1 MSTPELDQDLDLS
14 DPPSVV
20 PALLLPA
27 TLLARDALSRL
38 LASQADVL
46 AVRRIEG
53 LTVYWYSFPMTW
65 ALDRVRQGDPQATLK
80 RVLDL
85 HEFLSAPVRSADA
98 GALQPALDRDAVVLD
113 GNRFVG
119 VQLASVPP
127 RLEARPDQFA
137 KSQQP
142 SPQREGDRFTQHQN
156 ALPTWADVPSQA
168 VGGPFTQHQNALPNE
183 MALPDIANAELPS
196 AGAEGVP
203 EAIAAAVLPSTQPAS
218 QQHAE
223 RPFSAHPRLE
233 APDIVQSREVFNVI
247 VGLAEQEQAGVFG
260 GPVVV
265 DLPKSVQTF
274 ELGVLLIVE
283 GFEAESGQVLQ
294 STLQVDRARPG
305 NATESFRLV
314 APSLAADEATRLS
327 SLRVLYLFDGQ
338 VCGMAQRRIAVAASQ
353 PPAQGPD
360 AGLRPA
366 QGHGQIWTQ
375 DAPQASAVRV
385 QPTPAGLPPVDLTV
399 IIDQPDGDPSQGH
412 FVWRFISPHTNDLP
426 RHCVSTDLGAGGAEL
441 GGKVIT
447 EVHQAT
453 LLDMA
458 ELMVTGL
465 GRTIRDAAPPELWQ
479 TLRTVHVT
487 LQAAGERRALNVL
500 LLTAEPHVPW
510 ELALLEDADKLIA
523 DAPPLLGCQVNLGRW
538 PLGGSELPPSSRIE
552 VKHMAAVVGDYA
564 ARSGWRKLQQ
574 AMEEGTQIVQRYQAV
589 RLAADAPQIKKL
601 LTARLG
607 DVDPGHG
614 AEAVHF
620 ACHGEALQQHA
631 LDAAVILGDGM
642 RLSPLVFANA
652 PLGKRSSPFLFMNA
666 CQVGKAGEL
675 LASFSGFAGEA
686 IKGGFRGFLA
696 PLWSVEDQLAR
707 DIALGFYEQ
716 VFGDD
721 TRAPRPVAEVL
732 REMRARFADTEPN
745 SLTRL
750 AYVFYGHPGL
760 TLSRNPAPTVT
771 RPSALFTPE
780 PQP

>member
-1 MSTPELDQDLDLS
+1 MSTPQTDEELALS
-14 DPPSVV
+14 DPPRVA

-27 TLLARDALSRL
+27 HLIARQALPRL
-38 LASQADVL
+38 LASTADWL
-46 AVRRIEG
+46 AVRRVEG
-53 LTVYWYSFPMTW
+53 LTVYWYSFPMDW
-65 ALDRVRQGDPQATLK
+65 ARDRVQQADPEATLK
-80 RVLDL
+80 RALDL
-85 HEFLSAPVRSADA
+85 HEFLSAPVRPAQA
-98 GALQPALDRDAVVLD
+98 AALGHPLDRDAVVLD
-113 GNRFVG
+113 GDRFVG
-119 VQLASVPP
+119 VQAPFVAPAAPGRPAQS
-127 RLEARPDQFA
+127 ARPPFA
-137 KSQQP
+137 QGGSGAIQ
-142 SPQREGDRFTQHQN
+142 SQHQN
-156 ALPTWADVPSQA
+156 SAPPEARLP
-168 VGGPFTQHQNALPNE
+168 E
-183 MALPDIANAELPS
+183 M
-196 AGAEGVP
+196 AGAEPQLGESEVLAIQEMLARPKKMETGSRPQTPAP
-203 EAIAAAVLPSTQPAS
+203 EPEQVA
-218 QQHAE
+218 
-223 RPFSAHPRLE
+223 PFTAHPRLD
-233 APDIVQSREVFNVI
+233 APDVVQARQVFDVT
-247 VGLAEQEQAGVFG
+247 VGLAEQAQAGVTC
-260 GPVVV
+260 GPVVL
-265 DLPKSVQTF
+265 DLPASVQTF
-274 ELGVLLIVE
+274 ELGVQLVVD
-283 GFEAESGQVLQ
+283 GFEPAAGQGLQ
-294 STLQVDRARPG
+294 ATLQVDRRRPAE
-305 NATESFRLV
+305 ATVRFQLL
-314 APSLAADEATRLS
+314 APGLADDEATRLS
-327 SLRVLYLFDGQ
+327 SLRVLYLFEGQ
-338 VCGMAQRRIAVAASQ
+338 VCGMAQRRIAVVAEQ
-353 PPAQGPD
+353 PPAPD
-360 AGLRPA
+360 PQAPPMPA
-366 QGHGQIWTQ
+366 QGHGQLWAQGAT
-375 DAPQASAVRV
+375 QASTVRV
-385 QPTPAGLPPVDLTV
+385 QPAPADTPPLDLTV
-399 IIDQPDGDPSQGH
+399 VIDQPDGDPSQGR
-412 FVWRFISPHTNDLP
+412 FVWRFASPHTSDLP
-426 RHCVSTDLGAGGAEL
+426 RHPVSTDLGTGGAEL
-441 GGKVIT
+441 GGKVIN

-479 TLRTVHVT
+479 ALRTVHAT

-510 ELALLEDADKLIA
+510 ELALLEDTDKLIA

-538 PLGGSELPPSSRIE
+538 PLDHSELQPSPRIE
-552 VKHMAAVVGDYA
+552 VQHMAAVVGDYA

-574 AMEEGTQIVQRYQAV
+574 AMEEGAQIVQRYQAV
-589 RLAADAPQIKKL
+589 QLAADAPQIKKL

-620 ACHGEALQQHA
+620 ACHGEAMQQHA

-716 VFGDD
+716 VFGDAD
-721 TRAPRPVAEVL
+721 RAPRPVAEVL

-760 TLSRNPAPTVT
+760 TLRRHPAPTVAN
-771 RPSALFTPE
+771 PSSSSTSPTSPTPE

>member
-1 MSTPELDQDLDLS
+1 MSTPELDQDQNLDLS
-14 DPPSVV
+14 DPPRVV

-27 TLLARDALSRL
+27 SLLAQDALPRL
-38 LASQADVL
+38 LASQADLL

-53 LTVYWYSFPMTW
+53 LTVYWYSFPMEW
-65 ALDRVRQGDPQATLK
+65 ARERVRQADPQATLK

-85 HEFLSAPVRSADA
+85 HEFLSAPVRSAEVS
-98 GALQPALDRDAVVLD
+98 ALNHALDRDAVVLD
-113 GNRFVG
+113 GDRFVG
-119 VQLASVPP
+119 VQQPLARPLP
-127 RLEARPDQFA
+127 QARPDQFA
-137 KSQQP
+137 QWQQHR
-142 SPQREGDRFTQHQN
+142 QQQER
-156 ALPTWADVPSQA
+156 
-168 VGGPFTQHQNALPNE
+168 GPFTQHQNAQP
-183 MALPDIANAELPS
+183 PDM
-196 AGAEGVP
+196 AGAEPPSFSIEMATEAMPETAP
-203 EAIAAAVLPSTQPAS
+203 EAAPAPSP
-218 QQHAE
+218 E
-223 RPFSAHPRLE
+223 PFSAHPRLD
-233 APDIVQSREVFNVI
+233 APDLVQSRQAFEVT
-247 VGLAEQEQAGVFG
+247 VGLAEQAQAGVIG

-265 DLPKSVQTF
+265 DLPASVKTF
-274 ELGVLLIVE
+274 ELGVQLIVD
-283 GFEAESGQVLQ
+283 GFEAAMGQGLQ
-294 STLQVDRARPG
+294 ATLQVDRARPG
-305 NATESFRLV
+305 EATARFQLV
-314 APSLAADEATRLS
+314 APGLASDEATRLS
-327 SLRVLYLFDGQ
+327 SLRVLYLFEGQ
-338 VCGMAQRRIAVAASQ
+338 VCGMAQRRIAVVASQ
-353 PPAQGPD
+353 PPAPD
-360 AGLRPA
+360 PSAAPMPA
-366 QGHGQIWTQ
+366 QGHGQVWTQ
-375 DAPQASAVRV
+375 AAPQASAVRV
-385 QPTPAGLPPVDLTV
+385 QPAPAGLPPVDLTV
-399 IIDQPDGDPSQGH
+399 VIDQPDGDPSQGR
-412 FVWRFISPHTNDLP
+412 FVWRFTSPHTTDLP
-426 RHCVSTDLGAGGAEL
+426 RHPVPTDLGTGGAEL

-465 GRTIRDAAPPELWQ
+465 GRTIRDAAPAELWQ
-479 TLRTVHVT
+479 ALRTVHAT
-487 LQAAGERRALNVL
+487 LEAAGERRALNVL

-510 ELALLEDADKLIA
+510 ELALLEDADKLIP

-538 PLGGSELPPSSRIE
+538 PLDHSELPPSQRID
-552 VKHMAAVVGDYA
+552 VQHMAAVVGDYA

-574 AMEEGTQIVQRYQAV
+574 AMEEGAQIVQRYQAV
-589 RLAADAPQIKKL
+589 QLSADAPQIKKL

-607 DVDPGHG
+607 DGDPGHG

-620 ACHGEALQQHA
+620 ACHGEAMQQHA

-716 VFGDD
+716 VFGDA

-760 TLSRNPAPTVT
+760 TLNRSPSSTVT
-771 RPSALFTPE
+771 SPSTSPTPE

>member
-1 MSTPELDQDLDLS
+1 MSTPELDQDQNLDLS
-14 DPPSVV
+14 DAPRVV

-27 TLLARDALSRL
+27 SLLAQDALPRL
-38 LASQADVL
+38 LASTADVL

-53 LTVYWYSFPMTW
+53 LTVYWYSFPMDW
-65 ALDRVRQGDPQATLK
+65 ARERVRQADPQATLK

-85 HEFLSAPVRSADA
+85 HEFLSAPVRSADNGSLKA
-98 GALQPALDRDAVVLD
+98 PLDREAVVLD
-113 GNRFVG
+113 GDRFVG
-119 VQLASVPP
+119 VQPP
-127 RLEARPDQFA
+127 RPALSRPVQA
-137 KSQQP
+137 QQHVK
-142 SPQREGDRFTQHQN
+142 HQER
-156 ALPTWADVPSQA
+156 D
-168 VGGPFTQHQNALPNE
+168 PFTQHQSAMPPE
-183 MALPDIANAELPS
+183 MALSDMAPPEM
-196 AGAEGVP
+196 AGAEPPSFSIEEAP
-203 EAIAAAVLPSTQPAS
+203 EAMPETAPEAAPDAAPESSPDAASPPAP
-218 QQHAE
+218 E
-223 RPFSAHPRLE
+223 PFSAHPRLD
-233 APDIVQSREVFNVI
+233 APDLVQSRQAFEVT
-247 VGLAEQEQAGVFG
+247 VGLAEQAQAGVIG

-265 DLPKSVQTF
+265 DLPASAQTF
-274 ELGVLLIVE
+274 ELGVQLIVD
-283 GFEAESGQVLQ
+283 GFESARGMGLQ
-294 STLQVDRARPG
+294 ATLQVDRARPG
-305 NATESFRLV
+305 EATVRFELV
-314 APSLAADEATRLS
+314 SPGLASDEATRLS
-327 SLRVLYLFDGQ
+327 SLRVLYLFEGQ
-338 VCGMAQRRIAVAASQ
+338 VCGMAQRRIAVVADQ
-353 PPAQGPD
+353 PPAPD
-360 AGLRPA
+360 PHAVPVPA
-366 QGHGQIWTQ
+366 QGHGQLWTQ
-375 DAPQASAVRV
+375 GAPQASAVRV
-385 QPTPAGLPPVDLTV
+385 QAAPAGLPPVDLTV
-399 IIDQPDGDPSQGH
+399 VIDQPDGDPSQGR
-412 FVWRFISPHTNDLP
+412 FVWRFTSPHTTDLP
-426 RHCVSTDLGAGGAEL
+426 RHPVPTDLGTGGAEL
-441 GGKVIT
+441 GSKVIA

-479 TLRTVHVT
+479 ALRTVHAT
-487 LQAAGERRALNVL
+487 LQAAGERRVLNVL

-510 ELALLEDADKLIA
+510 ELALLEDADKFIPG
-523 DAPPLLGCQVNLGRW
+523 APPLLGCQVNLSRW
-538 PLGGSELPPSSRIE
+538 PLDHSELPPSQRID
-552 VKHMAAVVGDYA
+552 VQHMAAVVGDYA

-574 AMEEGTQIVQRYQAV
+574 AMEEGAQIVQRYQAV
-589 RLAADAPQIKKL
+589 QLAADAPQIKKL

-607 DVDPGHG
+607 DGDPGHG

-716 VFGDD
+716 VFGDVG
-721 TRAPRPVAEVL
+721 RAPRPVAEVL
-732 REMRARFADTEPN
+732 REMRGRFADTEPN

-760 TLSRNPAPTVT
+760 TLTLTLSRSPSSAVTTPSTSPTS
-771 RPSALFTPE
+771 PTPE